1 MKEAVIVSACR
12 TAIGKAKRGS
22 LVHTRPED
30 MGKTAILE
38 ALKRAGDLDPALV
51 EDCILGCAMPEA
63 QQGMNIAR
71 QVWLHAKL
79 PEAVPCKTV
88 NRFCSSGLDA
98 IAQAAERVMVG
109 ANDIVVAGGVENMS
123 MIPMGGNKI
132 VPHFEMATEFYPA
145 YVGMGETAE
154 NVATRYGISRQEQD
168 ELAVRSNAL
177 ASEANEKGYFKEQI
191 VPLKA
196 YKYQGTKGKQYFT
209 FDVDEGPRAG
219 TTLEGLARLRPAFW
233 KNGSVTAGNS
243 SQMSDGAAAVV
254 LMSKEKAKDLGLKPM
269 ATFHMEAVAGCG
281 ADEMGVGPSVAI
293 PLLMQKTGMKIEDID
308 VFEINEAFASQA
320 IYCVKKLGIEK
331 QLEERKI
338 NPNGGAIAL
347 GHPLGCTGAKLTV
360 QLLYHMRDH
369 DMRYGVVSM
378 CIGGGM
384 GAAGL
389 FERTA

>member
-1 MKEAVIVSACR
+1 MRDAVIVAACR
-12 TAIGKAKRGS
+12 TAVGKAKRGS
-22 LVHTRPED
+22 LVDMRPED
-30 MGKTAILE
+30 MGKAVILE
-38 ALKRAGDLDPALV
+38 ALKRAGDLDPSLV
-51 EDCILGCAMPEA
+51 EDCIMGCAMPEA

-79 PEAVPCKTV
+79 PESVPCKTV

-109 ANDIVVAGGVENMS
+109 VNDILVAGGVENMS

-132 VPHFEMATEFYPA
+132 MPHFEMADEFYPA

-154 NVATRYGISRQEQD
+154 NVANRYKISRRQQD
-168 ELAVRSNAL
+168 ELAVRSNTL
-177 ASEANEKGYFKEQI
+177 ASEATEKGYFKEQI
-191 VPLKA
+191 VPLNA
-196 YKYQGTKGKQYFT
+196 YQYSGTKGRKAFV
-209 FDVDEGPRAG
+209 FAEDEGPRKG
-219 TTLEGLARLRPAFW
+219 TTLEALAMLKPAFF

-243 SQMSDGAAAVV
+243 SQMSDGAAVV
-254 LMSKEKAKDLGLKPM
+254 VMMSREKAKELGLKPI
-269 ATFHMEAVAGCG
+269 ARFVMEAVAGCG

-293 PLLMQKTGMKIEDID
+293 PLLMKKTGMNPQKIDTY
-308 VFEINEAFASQA
+308 EINEAFASQA
-320 IYCVKKLGIEK
+320 IYCVQKLE
-331 QLEERKI
+331 LENKMESGAI

-360 QLLYHMRDH
+360 QILYHMRD
-369 DMRYGVVSM
+369 RNLKTGVVSM

-389 FERTA
+389 FINEA

>member
-1 MKEAVIVSACR
+1 MREAVIVAACR
-12 TAIGKAKRGS
+12 TAIGRAKRGS
-22 LVHTRPED
+22 LAQTRPED

-38 ALKRAGDLDPALV
+38 VLKRAGDLDPALV

-71 QVWLHAKL
+71 QIWLHAKL

-109 ANDIVVAGGVENMS
+109 ASDIVVGGGVESMS

-132 VPHFEMATEFYPA
+132 VPHFDMADEFYPA

-154 NVATRYGISRQEQD
+154 NVATRYKISRQAQD
-168 ELAVRSNAL
+168 QLAVRSNDL
-177 ASEANEKGYFKEQI
+177 SIEAIEKGTFKEQI
-191 VPLKA
+191 VPLQA
-196 YKYQGTKGKQYFT
+196 YRYEGVKGRQTFT
-209 FDVDEGPRAG
+209 FEVDDGPRKG
-219 TTLEGLARLRPAFW
+219 TTLEVLGKLRPAFW
-233 KNGSVTAGNS
+233 RTGTVTAGNS

-254 LMSKEKAKDLGLKPM
+254 VMSREKARDLGLKPL
-269 ATFHMEAVAGCG
+269 ARFVMEAVAGCG

-293 PLLMQKTGMKIEDID
+293 PLLMKKTGMKLEDID

-320 IYCVKKLGIEK
+320 IYCVEKLGIQK
-331 QLEERKI
+331 RLENQTI

-360 QLLYHMRDH
+360 QILYHMRDH
-369 DMRYGVVSM
+369 NLRTGVVSM

-389 FERTA
+389 FVRED

>member
-12 TAIGKAKRGS
+12 TAVGRAKRGS
-22 LVHTRPED
+22 LVDVRPED
-30 MGKTAILE
+30 MGATVVLE
-38 ALKRAGDLDPALV
+38 ALRRAGDLDPGLV

-71 QVWLHAKL
+71 QVWLRAKL

-98 IAQAAERVMVG
+98 IAQAAERIQVG
-109 ANDIVVAGGVENMS
+109 ANDIVVAGGVESMS

-132 VPHFEMATEFYPA
+132 VPHFEMATEFFPA

-154 NVATRYGISRQEQD
+154 NVARRYRISRKEQD
-168 ELAVRSNAL
+168 ELGARSNAL
-177 ASEANEKGYFKEQI
+177 AIEAIEKGAFREQI

-196 YKYQGTKGKQYFT
+196 YRYEGTRGRQSFV
-209 FDVDEGPRAG
+209 FDVDEGPRKG
-219 TTLEGLARLRPAFW
+219 TTVEVLSKLKPAFF
-233 KNGSVTAGNS
+233 KDGTVTAGNS
-243 SQMSDGAAAVV
+243 SQMSDGAAALV
-254 LMSKEKAKDLGLKPM
+254 LMSSEKARDLGLKPLGR
-269 ATFHMEAVAGCG
+269 FVLEAVAGCR

-293 PLLMQKTGMKIEDID
+293 PLLLKKTGLRLEDIE
-308 VFEINEAFASQA
+308 VLELNEAFASQA
-320 IYCVKKLGIEK
+320 IYCVRKLGIEK
-331 QLEERKI
+331 WLDSRRL

-347 GHPLGCTGAKLTV
+347 GHPLGCTGAKLAV

-369 DMRYGVVSM
+369 GLKRGVVSM

-389 FERTA
+389 FEQVD

>member
-1 MKEAVIVSACR
+1 MRDAVIVAACR
-12 TAIGKAKRGS
+12 TAVGRAKRGS
-22 LVHTRPED
+22 LVDMRPED
-30 MGKTAILE
+30 MGKTVILE
-38 ALKRAGDLDPALV
+38 VLKRAGDLDPTLV

-98 IAQAAERVMVG
+98 IAQAAERIMTG

-132 VPHFEMATEFYPA
+132 MPHFEMADEFYPA

-154 NVATRYGISRQEQD
+154 NVANRYNISRQRQD

-177 ASEANEKGYFKEQI
+177 AIEAIEKGRFKEQI
-191 VPLKA
+191 VPMNA
-196 YKYQGTKGKQYFT
+196 YIYQGTKGRKSFV
-209 FDVDEGPRAG
+209 FDVDEGPRKG
-219 TTLEGLARLRPAFW
+219 TTLEGLAKLRPAFF

-243 SQMSDGAAAVV
+243 SQMSDGAGVV
-254 LMSKEKAKDLGLKPM
+254 LMMTREKAKELGLKPM
-269 ATFHMEAVAGCG
+269 ARFVMEAVAGCG

-293 PLLMQKTGMKIEDID
+293 PLLMKKTGMDAQKIA
-308 VFEINEAFASQA
+308 VYEINEAFASQA
-320 IYCVKKLGIEK
+320 IYCVDKLGLQGK
-331 QLEERKI
+331 LEIGAI

-360 QLLYHMRDH
+360 QILYHMRDNNLEN
-369 DMRYGVVSM
+369 GVVSM

-389 FERTA
+389 FLNEA

>member
-1 MKEAVIVSACR
+1 MREAVIVAACR
-12 TAIGKAKRGS
+12 TAIGRAKRGS
-22 LVHTRPED
+22 LAQTRPED

-38 ALKRAGDLDPALV
+38 VLKRAGNLDPALV

-63 QQGMNIAR
+63 QQGMNVAR
-71 QVWLHAKL
+71 QIWLHAKL
-79 PEAVPCKTV
+79 PESVPGKTV

-98 IAQAAERVMVG
+98 IAQGAERVMAG
-109 ANDIVVAGGVENMS
+109 ANDIVVAGGVESMS

-132 VPHFEMATEFYPA
+132 VPHFEMADEFYPA

-154 NVATRYGISRQEQD
+154 NVAKRYNISRREQD
-168 ELAVRSNAL
+168 ELAVRSNDL
-177 ASEANEKGYFKEQI
+177 AIEAIEKGHFKEQI
-191 VPLKA
+191 VPLQA
-196 YKYQGTKGKQYFT
+196 YRYEGTKGRKYFT
-209 FDVDEGPRAG
+209 FEVDDGPRKG
-219 TTLEGLARLRPAFW
+219 TSVEVLSKLRPAFW
-233 KNGSVTAGNS
+233 KTGSVTAGNS

-254 LMSKEKAKDLGLKPM
+254 LMSREKAKDLGLKPL
-269 ATFHMEAVAGCG
+269 ARFVMEAVAGCG

-293 PLLMQKTGMKIEDID
+293 PLLMKKTGLKLEDID

-320 IYCVKKLGIEK
+320 IYSVRKLGLEK
-331 QLEERKI
+331 RLENRTI

-360 QLLYHMRDH
+360 QILYHMRDH
-369 DMRYGVVSM
+369 NLRRGVVSM

-389 FERTA
+389 FVRED